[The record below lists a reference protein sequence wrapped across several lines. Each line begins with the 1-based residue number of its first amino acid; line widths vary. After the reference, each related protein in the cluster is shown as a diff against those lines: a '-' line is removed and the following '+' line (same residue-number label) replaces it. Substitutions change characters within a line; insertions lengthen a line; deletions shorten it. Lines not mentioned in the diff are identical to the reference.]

1 MLFQRLHHCR
11 LFFECYADFY
21 EQLNS
26 GKTKQ
31 ELSSAIKADDSGS
44 REKIL
49 YHITDKGMEVLKSW
63 LEDGKAANE
72 LKYETLLKLYFGGV
86 EGPDITIRNIEVFES
101 GIKSDLEL
109 LKIYKENLEKAQ
121 DNSDHMYFLL
131 TVMFGIETYE
141 AYLRWCSKARK
152 MLKD

>member
-1 MLFQRLHHCR
+1 M
-11 LFFECYADFY
+11 
-21 EQLNS
+21 
-26 GKTKQ
+26 
-31 ELSSAIKADDSGS
+31 
-44 REKIL
+44 
-49 YHITDKGMEVLKSW
+49 
-63 LEDGKAANE
+63 
-72 LKYETLLKLYFGGV
+72 

-121 DNSDHMYFLL
+121 DNSDHMYYLL